1 MADSEVIDLTGKA
14 RRRGLKLENFKFEN
28 IDFAK

>member
-1 MADSEVIDLTGKA
+1 MAEVIDLTGKA

-28 IDFAK
+28 IDFAR